1 MQIMTPDEISRFVNN
16 KDVVQLPN
24 LEEGAN
30 PLSATDSLVDNRNTV
45 EEIGASLITPSIEE
59 DISADVIKNVSIKET
74 DSFETPS
81 YLIDISNIEMSQA
94 TLETLKGM
102 LGGGNTAVY
111 VKTVSNSIIK
121 VGYGDEYRLYMVLE
135 ETLSAAFNG
144 LCRVYKNN
152 GDGFKKVTR
161 TDVSSVRLNL

>member
-94 TLETLKGM
+94 TLETFKGM
-102 LGGGNTAVY
+102 L
-111 VKTVSNSIIK
+111 
-121 VGYGDEYRLYMVLE
+121 
-135 ETLSAAFNG
+135 
-144 LCRVYKNN
+144 
-152 GDGFKKVTR
+152 
-161 TDVSSVRLNL
+161 